1 MMSERE
7 VVSVCLKESD
17 NVRQLAVCCAEHGVN
32 PIKAIII
39 AVVELSANPPFKEKC
54 IIKR

>member
-7 VVSVCLKESD
+7 VVSVCLKESKD
-17 NVRQLAVCCAEHGVN
+17 PRQFTVCCAKHGVN

-39 AVVELSANPPFKEKC
+39 AVVELSATSPFKEKC